1 MIPVHVSGGELSAEE
16 KKAYIDRARE
26 KYPDKQLAGIDI
38 TVDGTILICIIV
50 LSLSPLSGS
59 AGSPATWSA
68 LWIGGTMQKKRKKPI
83 V

>member
-26 KYPDKQLAGIDI
+26 KYPDK
-38 TVDGTILICIIV
+38 
-50 LSLSPLSGS
+50 SPLSGS

>member
-38 TVDGTILICIIV
+38 T
-50 LSLSPLSGS
+50 
-59 AGSPATWSA
+59 
-68 LWIGGTMQKKRKKPI
+68 MNQFNKK
-83 V
+83 